1 MVNILVYRD
10 LIVPKSEI
18 AFLRR
23 QYLGFEHLT
32 PHWIGRKIT
41 PLAPQLTKDPIL
53 IGGEGPGGIPAR
65 ILFKQ
70 FGIVTPSPEI
80 AALAPRLVHAQ
91 FGRGGALALPLARVL
106 GVPLVVTYHG
116 GDASKD
122 KHYRPGLIPSVYQRR
137 LTALKETASLFIC
150 VSESVRAK
158 LIERGFPADKLIVN
172 PIGVEMPPAPQ
183 GRTEEHLL
191 FVGRFVEKKGLAV
204 LIEAMR
210 RVRANGVTTPL
221 VLVGDGPLFTDIQHA
236 ASDISGLSF
245 LGWQEGE
252 AVRRNMERAVAV
264 LVPSVRAAGGD
275 AEGLPRRRHPR
286 PYQRAHGI
294 GAQRRSAG
302 ERDCRDHC
310 RRWRAPDPWPSRPQD
325 RRARAL
331 GDSPIPPTRRDPVGA
346 DSGRLTPWTSRRWA
360 HAPSSAVDHCVERPM
375 GTARSD
381 HKKK

>member
-252 AVRRNMERAVAV
+252 AVRRNMARAVAV

-275 AEGLPRRRHPR
+275 AEGLPSVAAEAMSLGVPVIASDEAGLDGVIHDRVNGRMVPARNGEALASAIAETIADAGARRTLGQAGRKTAER
-286 PYQRAHGI
+286 ELSAT
-294 GAQRRSAG
+294 AQ
-302 ERDCRDHC
+302 
-310 RRWRAPDPWPSRPQD
+310 
-325 RRARAL
+325 
-331 GDSPIPPTRRDPVGA
+331 
-346 DSGRLTPWTSRRWA
+346 SRRLEEIL
-360 HAPSSAVDHCVERPM
+360 SGLIRV
-375 GTARSD
+375 G
-381 HKKK
+381 